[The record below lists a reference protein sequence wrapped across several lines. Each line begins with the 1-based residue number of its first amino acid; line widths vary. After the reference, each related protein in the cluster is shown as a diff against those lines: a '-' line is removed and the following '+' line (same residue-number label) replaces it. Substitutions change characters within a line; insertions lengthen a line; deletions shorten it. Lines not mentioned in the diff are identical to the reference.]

1 MPVFIKNFNLTF
13 VKGGLICTG
22 IKMLSSVLSNESLLG
37 PWVEKSTID
46 LTILIEPALFMPR
59 PVSDD
64 WVDEAC
70 DHDAVDDV
78 SDEVTPLSQGPRHQG
93 GSRGRENEL
102 EEPLGVLV
110 L

>member
-1 MPVFIKNFNLTF
+1 
-13 VKGGLICTG
+13 
-22 IKMLSSVLSNESLLG
+22 
-37 PWVEKSTID
+37 
-46 LTILIEPALFMPR
+46 MPR

>member
-13 VKGGLICTG
+13 VKGGLICS
-22 IKMLSSVLSNESLLG
+22 IQ
-37 PWVEKSTID
+37 